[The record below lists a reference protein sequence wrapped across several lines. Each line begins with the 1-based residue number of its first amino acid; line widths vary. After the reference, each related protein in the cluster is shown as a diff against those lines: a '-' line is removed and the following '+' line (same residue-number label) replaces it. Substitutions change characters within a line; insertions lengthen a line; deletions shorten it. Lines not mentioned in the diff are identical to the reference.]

1 MIALDV
7 TQGSPEWV
15 EARLKIPTAS
25 QFGRIITPAKLGY
38 SSAANGYMAELL
50 AEWVTGFPVEKG
62 STQAM
67 DRGTGMEEEAR
78 AWYEMQN
85 DCEVTLAG
93 FLLSADKR
101 CGGSPDGFVGEDGGV
116 DFKCPLIHTH
126 IGYLIAPGTLSDHYR
141 AQMQGYLYITGRAWW
156 DIVSY
161 HPTLPKVQERI
172 ECDADFQAALEK
184 HIGRFLAELEQ
195 GRQKL
200 IEMGVKPAPSFLRQ
214 TDPAAWEEA
223 AASVQSSAEVVRGM
237 YDPRPAT
244 EGEIGRLKILRTK
257 VDGLSVDEQ
266 MSLAD
271 TIRSGDGHA
280 VALWTQK
287 LERLVRASA

>member
-7 TQGSPEWV
+7 KQGSLEWV

-38 SSAANGYMAELL
+38 SAGAAGYIAELL
-50 AEWVTGFPVEKG
+50 AEWVTGFPVDKG
-62 STQAM
+62 STRAM
-67 DRGTGMEEEAR
+67 DRGTGMEDEAR

-85 DCEVTLAG
+85 DCEVELAG
-93 FLLSADKR
+93 FLLSEDRR

-126 IGYLIAPGTLSDHYR
+126 IAYLLAPGSLADGYR

-172 ECDADFQAALEK
+172 ERDADFQAALEK
-184 HIGRFLAELEQ
+184 HIGRFLAELEE

-200 IEMGVKPAPSFLRQ
+200 VEMGVKPAPSFRRQ
-214 TDPAAWEEA
+214 ADPRAWDEA
-223 AASVQSSAEVVRGM
+223 AASVRSSEEVVRGM

-244 EGEIGRLKILRTK
+244 EGEIGALKILRTR
-257 VDGLSVDEQ
+257 VDSLSVDEQ

-280 VALWTQK
+280 VQLWTRK
-287 LERLVRASA
+287 LERLTGRPA